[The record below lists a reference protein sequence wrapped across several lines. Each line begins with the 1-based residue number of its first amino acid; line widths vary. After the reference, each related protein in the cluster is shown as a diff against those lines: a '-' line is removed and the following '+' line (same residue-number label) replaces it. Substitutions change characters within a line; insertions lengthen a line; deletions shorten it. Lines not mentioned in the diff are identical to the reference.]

1 MKPIFIKEV
10 KNTGRK
16 ERELFFAIRF
26 VLSLSIQSVYHKLG
40 SMNVMDFGQQN
51 SSCHI
56 ISEGFVLWEVT
67 GEENGTPVFL
77 EGTGTD
83 MIVHVLML
91 EGGMKMGWGGRLY
104 PLTKGCFANFI
115 DNHSLEV
122 RDLSR
127 DARAYVMLS
136 TIPFITSLLKN
147 TPPFPPSY
155 VLKIKVWPVFVLP
168 SETVQLF
175 LKRIENIVEILKD
188 NAHHFQTEM
197 LKCALWIFM
206 MDIANEH
213 IRQESESGKFAE
225 TGRKNILFKQF
236 IRLLLTHIREEHS
249 VGWYALQLCVT
260 PQYLNRAVKS
270 ASQRTAYDHICTTLI
285 GAIIEQLENT
295 EDSVSQIA
303 DDFHFV
309 DLATMTKFFK
319 RQTGKTPTEYRKAV
333 TLL

>member
-1 MKPIFIKEV
+1 MENCFLWLYLLCYCQV
-10 KNTGRK
+10 Q
-16 ERELFFAIRF
+16 
-26 VLSLSIQSVYHKLG
+26 SIYHESG
-40 SMNVMDFGQQN
+40 SMNFMDFGRRN

-67 GEENGTPVFL
+67 GEENGMPVFL
-77 EGTGTD
+77 ERADTD

-91 EGGMKMGWGGRLY
+91 EGEMKMGWGGRLY

-122 RDLSR
+122 QDISY
-127 DARAYVMLS
+127 DVRAYVMLS

-155 VLKIKVWPVFVLP
+155 ILKIKVWPVFALP
-168 SETVQLF
+168 SETAQLF

-197 LKCALWIFM
+197 LKCALWMFM

-213 IRQESESGKFAE
+213 IRQERESGKLAE
-225 TGRKNILFKQF
+225 TGRKNTLFKQF
-236 IRLLLTHIREEHS
+236 IRLLLTHIREAHS
-249 VGWYALQLCVT
+249 VGWYASQLCVT
-260 PQYLNRAVKS
+260 SQYLNRAVKS
-270 ASQRTAYDHICTTLI
+270 VSQKTAYNHICITLI

-295 EDSVSQIA
+295 TDPIFKIA
-303 DDFHFV
+303 EDFHFP

-319 RQTGKTPTEYRKAV
+319 RQTGMTPTEYRKEV
-333 TLL
+333 TIK

>member
-1 MKPIFIKEV
+1 
-10 KNTGRK
+10 
-16 ERELFFAIRF
+16 
-26 VLSLSIQSVYHKLG
+26 
-40 SMNVMDFGQQN
+40 MNFMDFGRQN

-56 ISEGFVLWEVT
+56 INEGFVLWDVT
-67 GEENGTPVFL
+67 GEENGMSVLL
-77 EGTGTD
+77 EGVGTD

-91 EGGMKMGWGGRLY
+91 EGEMKMGWGGRLY

-122 RDLSR
+122 RELSR

-136 TIPFITSLLKN
+136 TIPFITTLLKN

-155 VLKIKVWPVFVLP
+155 ILKIKVWPVFVLP
-168 SETVQLF
+168 AETVRLF
-175 LKRIENIVEILKD
+175 LKRIESVVEILKD

-197 LKCALWIFM
+197 MKCALWMFM

-213 IRQESESGKFAE
+213 IRQENENGELAE

-249 VGWYALQLCVT
+249 VGWYASQLCVT
-260 PQYLNRAVKS
+260 PQYLNRSVKS

-295 EDSVSQIA
+295 EAPVSRIA
-303 DDFHFV
+303 EDFHFP

-319 RQTGKTPTEYRKAV
+319 RQTGKTPTEYRKEIAIK
-333 TLL
+333 